1 MLYPC
6 LTLPGR
12 CALAFSTLDMQSPMT
27 LPLPPKNP
35 GLPFFL
41 SSLFIFRSAGLS
53 SIQSTHSVPLKAWCP
68 FPLTTKS
75 LPLSCSPTTGSNLS
89 HPLGLWL
96 LLSHLPSGYFIY
108 SHLFSS
114 LNVDLQYCGVPPT
127 FTIKKLNN
135 SFLPQTLPSSKFKE
149 TPDTLNITA
158 KEHLNFLPMPLC
170 KFQQS
175 VSSPPPFWILTK
187 EAIRKPAVVKHSLS
201 EGLKLRALGW
211 RRMLNFKKSCAC
223 FSAVTSNT
231 TQNVLHAWDN
241 EKGKACRIMTLI
253 PRSKTT
259 AGNRKLAPHG
269 LTSMLISSK
278 DQLGAALFPVIP
290 TTLNAGWCDIW
301 MLHSISLL

>member
-175 VSSPPPFWILTK
+175 VSSPLFLNTHQRSYQKTCSCETLSLRGVKTQSSGMKENAKLQEILCLFLCSYF
-187 EAIRKPAVVKHSLS
+187 KHHS
-201 EGLKLRALGW
+201 ECL
-211 RRMLNFKKSCAC
+211 AC
-223 FSAVTSNT
+223 M
-231 TQNVLHAWDN
+231 
-241 EKGKACRIMTLI
+241 R
-253 PRSKTT
+253 
-259 AGNRKLAPHG
+259 
-269 LTSMLISSK
+269 
-278 DQLGAALFPVIP
+278 
-290 TTLNAGWCDIW
+290 
-301 MLHSISLL
+301 